1 MNMRA
6 RIACLLLLTTAALP
20 ASGEEGLFLH
30 QQVDQLIT
38 SAQGD
43 LAHLASPRCSDE
55 EFLRRIFLDLA
66 GRIPGHE
73 EAQQFLDDENPD
85 KRATLADR
93 LLASPRHARHLQ
105 HHLDV
110 MLMQRLPKKHVDPVQ
125 WQEYLYSSMLENKPW
140 NKLAEEILT
149 ADGADEKQRSRARF
163 LLARELNFDDTTR
176 DIGRIFLGRDMQCA
190 QCHDHPSIEDYMQR
204 HYYGLTA
211 FLKRSYLFKDPK
223 SETTSI
229 GEKAEGDVKFTSVF
243 TNEEGSTS
251 PRLLNMSMIEDPEPA
266 GEPYVTKPDK
276 DNRGIPR
283 YSRRLQLA
291 PSIISPENVDFR
303 INIANRT
310 WALVMGRGLVE
321 PLDMRH
327 TGNPPSHPELLQ
339 LLADE
344 LLANGYDLRALI
356 RQLVLTETYQ
366 RSSEQV
372 ESEQDLPDRAYLSAE
387 LKPLSAEQLAWSTMQ
402 AVGLVSA
409 SRDKQLALLQK
420 EDSDFNLENTEM
432 RVKLEKAVNAALQS
446 HVETF
451 VSMFASQANGFS
463 ATASQALFL
472 ENSEL
477 ISTWLTPSDGNL
489 VERLSGTE
497 KLETVAGQLYLALLS
512 RPPTSGEQENVVVF
526 LQQFDSER
534 QAGIAQAT
542 RAILCSAE
550 FRFNH

>member
-1 MNMRA
+1 MNTAA
-6 RIACLLLLTTAALP
+6 RIACLLLLTAMALP
-20 ASGEEGLFLH
+20 ATAEQVLPLH
-30 QQVDQLIT
+30 QRVDQLIT
-38 SAQGD
+38 AAQGD
-43 LAHLASPRCSDE
+43 LARHASPRCSDE
-55 EFLRRIFLDLA
+55 EFLRRIWLDLV
-66 GRIPGHE
+66 GQIPGGV
-73 EAQQFLDDENPD
+73 EAEAFLAD
-85 KRATLADR
+85 KDPGKREKLVDR
-93 LLASPRHARHLQ
+93 LLARPRHARHLQ
-105 HHLDV
+105 HQLDV
-110 MLMQRLPKKHVDPVQ
+110 MLMQRLPKKHVEPAQ
-125 WQEYLYSSMLENKPW
+125 WQDYLYTSVLENKPW
-140 NKLAEEILT
+140 NQLAEEILT
-149 ADGADEKQRSRARF
+149 ADGVDEKHRPRARF
-163 LLARELNFDDTTR
+163 LLARDLNFDDTTR

-190 QCHDHPSIEDYMQR
+190 QCHDHPSIDDYLQR

-223 SETTSI
+223 SGTTSI

-243 TNEEGSTS
+243 TNEEGSTA
-251 PRLLNMSMIEDPEPA
+251 PRLLDLSMIEDPEPA
-266 GEPYVTKPDK
+266 EELYVTKPDK
-276 DNRGIPR
+276 DNRGVPR

-291 PSIISPENVDFR
+291 PSIISPENEDFR
-303 INIANRT
+303 VNIANRT

-327 TGNPPSHPELLQ
+327 ASNPPSHPELLQ

-344 LLANGYDLRALI
+344 LLANGFDLRAMI
-356 RQLVLTETYQ
+356 RQLVLSETYQ
-366 RSSEQV
+366 RRSQQV
-372 ESEQDLPDRAYLSAE
+372 ETDQALPDRFYLSAE

-402 AVGLVSA
+402 AVGLVAA
-409 SRDKQLALLQK
+409 SQGEQLAALKK
-420 EDSDFNLENTEM
+420 EDPAFNVENMEM
-432 RVKLEKAVNAALQS
+432 AVKLEKAVNAALEP

-451 VSMFASQANGFS
+451 VGMFANQADAFS

-477 ISTWLTPSDGNL
+477 ISGWLKPADGNL
-489 VERLSGTE
+489 VQRLSNAE

-512 RPPTSGEQENVVVF
+512 RPPTSGELENLVVF

>member
-1 MNMRA
+1 MRA
-6 RIACLLLLTTAALP
+6 RIACLFLLTTVAPP
-20 ASGEEGLFLH
+20 ASGEEGLLLH
-30 QQVDQLIT
+30 QRVDQLIT

-43 LAHLASPRCSDE
+43 LARLASPRCSDE

-73 EAQQFLDDENPD
+73 EARQFLADEDPL
-85 KRATLADR
+85 KREQLLDR

-105 HHLDV
+105 HQLDV
-110 MLMQRLPKKHVDPVQ
+110 MLMQRLPKKHVEPAQ
-125 WQEYLYSSMLENKPW
+125 WQDYLYTSVLENKPW
-140 NKLAEEILT
+140 NQLAEEILT
-149 ADGADEKQRSRARF
+149 ADGADEKQRPRARF
-163 LLARELNFDDTTR
+163 LLARDLNFDDITR

-190 QCHDHPSIEDYMQR
+190 QCHDHPSIEDYLQR

-211 FLKRSYLFKDPK
+211 YLKRSYLFKHPK
-223 SETTSI
+223 SGTTAI
-229 GEKAEGDVKFTSVF
+229 GEKAEGDIKFTSVF
-243 TNEEGSTS
+243 TNEEDSTA
-251 PRLLNMSMIEDPEPA
+251 PRLLDLSVIEDPEPA
-266 GEPYVTKPDK
+266 AEPYVTKPDK

-291 PSIISPENVDFR
+291 PSIISPENEDFR
-303 INIANRT
+303 VNIANRT

-327 TGNPPSHPELLQ
+327 ASNPPSHPELLQ

-344 LLANGYDLRALI
+344 LLANGYDLRVLI
-356 RQLVLTETYQ
+356 RQLVLSETYQ
-366 RSSEQV
+366 RSSQQV
-372 ESEQDLPDRAYLSAE
+372 ETDQDLPDRAYLSAE

-402 AVGLVSA
+402 AVGLVA
-409 SRDKQLALLQK
+409 SSQGEQLVTLKK
-420 EDSDFNLENTEM
+420 EDPAFNLEDREM
-432 RVKLEKAVNAALQS
+432 AVKLEKAVNAALAP
-446 HVETF
+446 HVEMF
-451 VSMFASQANGFS
+451 VGIFANQTDAFS

-477 ISTWLTPSDGNL
+477 ISAWLTPADGNL
-489 VERLSGTE
+489 VERLSDTE
-497 KLETVAGQLYLALLS
+497 KLETVAGHLYLALLS
-512 RPPTSGEQENVVVF
+512 RPPTSGEQENIVVF